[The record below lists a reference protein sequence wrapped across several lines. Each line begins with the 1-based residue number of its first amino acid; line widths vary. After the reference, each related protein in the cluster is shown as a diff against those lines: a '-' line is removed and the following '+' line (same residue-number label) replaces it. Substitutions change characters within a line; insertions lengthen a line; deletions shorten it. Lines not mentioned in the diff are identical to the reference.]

1 MKTKNI
7 NIFGGGCAGFSF
19 IRRSQEVKDASFK
32 FYLGTENDE
41 KDHYW
46 GFWSNKYSNDFDK
59 ICLKWNKWKIINY
72 RNEKTFYSNQHPYC
86 LINKKKWINFCK
98 GKIHNSN
105 VKMIKKKVEDINSK
119 FFVDKKLIEGDYF
132 FDCRNITFNK
142 NILLQHFIG
151 LTIETNENKFDPST
165 VILMDFRCN
174 QSRGLHFIYVIPF
187 SKKKALIESTLFSKN
202 VEDRKFYLSAIN
214 SYLKENFNTNFF
226 KVLKEEKGIIP
237 MQYMNF
243 SLENSVS
250 IGTRG
255 GATKPSSG
263 YTFIYIQ
270 KQISNIIYQL
280 NNNLKINNIIHTKFS
295 LFMDKI
301 FIKAL
306 EKNPKIFP
314 DLFYKMNSRLSGD
327 EMALFMNGN
336 QSLKTWLKII
346 YSLPKL
352 LFLRA
357 IWQYIKKN

>member
-1 MKTKNI
+1 
-7 NIFGGGCAGFSF
+7 
-19 IRRSQEVKDASFK
+19 
-32 FYLGTENDE
+32 
-41 KDHYW
+41 
-46 GFWSNKYSNDFDK
+46 
-59 ICLKWNKWKIINY
+59 
-72 RNEKTFYSNQHPYC
+72 
-86 LINKKKWINFCK
+86 
-98 GKIHNSN
+98 
-105 VKMIKKKVEDINSK
+105 
-119 FFVDKKLIEGDYF
+119 
-132 FDCRNITFNK
+132 
-142 NILLQHFIG
+142 
-151 LTIETNENKFDPST
+151 
-165 VILMDFRCN
+165 MDFRCN

-255 GATKPSSG
+255 VATKPSSC

-280 NNNLKINNIIHTKFS
+280 NNNLKINNFIHTKFS

-327 EMALFMNGN
+327 EMDLFMNGN
-336 QSLKTWLKII
+336 QSLKTWFNII

-352 LFLRA
+352 LFLQA
-357 IWQYIKKN
+357 IWQCIKEIEN

>member
-1 MKTKNI
+1 MKKKII

-19 IRRSQEVKDASFK
+19 IRRSQEVKEATFK
-32 FYLGTENDE
+32 FYLGSDNNE

-46 GFWSNKYSNDFDK
+46 GFWRSKYSNDFDE

-72 RNEKTFYSNQHPYC
+72 DNEKTFFSCQHPYC
-86 LINKKKWINFCK
+86 IINKNKWINFCK
-98 GKIHNSN
+98 RKIKNSN
-105 VKMIKKKVEDINSK
+105 VKIIKKKVEDKNSK
-119 FFVDKKLIEGDYF
+119 FYVDEKPIEGDYF
-132 FDCRNITFNK
+132 FDSRNVAFGK
-142 NILLQHFIG
+142 NILLQHFLG
-151 LTIETNENKFDPST
+151 LTIETNDNKFDPST

-174 QSRGLHFIYVIPF
+174 QSRGLHFMYVIPF
-187 SKKKALIESTLFSKN
+187 SKNKALIESTLFSKN
-202 VEDRKFYLSAIN
+202 VENRKFYLSAIN
-214 SYLKENFNTNFF
+214 SYLKNFFNIEFF

-237 MQYMNF
+237 MHHINF
-243 SLENSVS
+243 FQENSVS
-250 IGTRG
+250 IGARG

-280 NNNLKINNIIHTKFS
+280 NYNLKINNFIHTKFS

-336 QSLKTWLKII
+336 QSFKTWLKII

-352 LFLRA
+352 LFLYA
-357 IWQYIKKN
+357 IWHCIKRN

>member
-1 MKTKNI
+1 
-7 NIFGGGCAGFSF
+7 
-19 IRRSQEVKDASFK
+19 
-32 FYLGTENDE
+32 
-41 KDHYW
+41 
-46 GFWSNKYSNDFDK
+46 
-59 ICLKWNKWKIINY
+59 
-72 RNEKTFYSNQHPYC
+72 
-86 LINKKKWINFCK
+86 
-98 GKIHNSN
+98 
-105 VKMIKKKVEDINSK
+105 
-119 FFVDKKLIEGDYF
+119 
-132 FDCRNITFNK
+132 
-142 NILLQHFIG
+142 
-151 LTIETNENKFDPST
+151 
-165 VILMDFRCN
+165 
-174 QSRGLHFIYVIPF
+174 
-187 SKKKALIESTLFSKN
+187 
-202 VEDRKFYLSAIN
+202 
-214 SYLKENFNTNFF
+214 
-226 KVLKEEKGIIP
+226 
-237 MQYMNF
+237 MQYMNC

-280 NNNLKINNIIHTKFS
+280 NNNLKINNFIHTKFS

-301 FIKAL
+301 FIEAL